1 VRVLAHG
8 LHRFKE
14 FKIIEIIKISTDKS
28 VRFAW
33 SIGPQITQ
41 ITQILIFKIKD
52 DLCKSVRSVRVFAHG
67 LHRLHGFKEFK
78 IIEVGDI
85 SDISE
90 ICAGTGARITQIFTD
105 FLTIGI
111 IQNIAV
117 EIWGIGAG

>member
-1 VRVLAHG
+1 MR
-8 LHRFKE
+8 
-14 FKIIEIIKISTDKS
+14 
-28 VRFAW
+28 

-41 ITQILIFKIKD
+41 IAQILIFKIKG